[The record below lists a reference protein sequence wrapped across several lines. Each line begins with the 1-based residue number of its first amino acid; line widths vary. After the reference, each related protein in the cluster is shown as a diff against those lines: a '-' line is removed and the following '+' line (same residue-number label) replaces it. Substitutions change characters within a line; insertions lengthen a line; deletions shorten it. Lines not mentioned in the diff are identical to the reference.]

1 MHVSVRVFGIRLAY
15 GKIRIDAT
23 VLVFHRAPVLGTDSF
38 ESGSSV
44 GDASLGNHY
53 DTPTAKTYAAAQ
65 SVDSAKVP
73 NQGSAPSNARN
84 VANGT
89 NAPDRETDSTS

>member
-65 SVDSAKVP
+65 VRGFREGAEP
-73 NQGSAPSNARN
+73 GSAPSNARN